1 MIGGKALIDTVEITL
16 RNTQSQNTITVWI
29 DVWDNS
35 LARRWLHA
43 LDDVLERGHALQKHY
58 CFLGFADSRRDGYFL
73 CNEINKSIAHINDQ
87 LLGYEI
93 DDVFEVQD
101 CLDSERRL
109 LHDRFNRLHR
119 YFEDL
124 QGTSGSMSQYWNA
137 ANAETRWHISQLNL
151 LCHEFETWTMS
162 WRKKH
167 TVPEW
172 QRPSQLMCW
181 NHAPRFE
188 LQPEDL
194 DLFGVDTIARPLGG
208 VYVGV
213 NKAVGKHH
221 WEVFQDEGRDSRI
234 DELTTTTLR
243 SQTEAAADFDIE
255 WAQDPGRHPFMQKQL
270 DDFRAWLE
278 SNGFDPDDSGLTIG
292 HPQIGQVDLQRSFGT
307 NNHCEIWQRLYQHLD
322 VVAVKTSRQRAKY
335 DYDWTDPDYIY
346 RMIGETQ

>member
-16 RNTQSQNTITVWI
+16 RNTHSQNTITVWI

-43 LDDVLERGHALQKHY
+43 LDDVLERNLALQKHY

-73 CNEINKSIAHINDQ
+73 CNEINRSIAYINDQ
-87 LLGYEI
+87 QLGYEI
-93 DDVFEVQD
+93 NDVFECAD
-101 CLDSERRL
+101 CLDSEHRL

-124 QGTSGSMSQYWNA
+124 QGIGGNMSRYWHA
-137 ANAETRWHISQLNL
+137 ADAETRWHISQLNL
-151 LCHEFETWTMS
+151 LCHEFETWAMS

-167 TVPEW
+167 TLPEW

-181 NHAPRFE
+181 NGAPRFALE
-188 LQPEDL
+188 AEDL
-194 DLFGVDTIARPLGG
+194 DLFGVDTIARPTGG

-255 WAQDPGRHPFMQKQL
+255 WGQDPGRHPFMHRQL
-270 DDFRAWLE
+270 AEFREWLE
-278 SNGFDPDDSGLTIG
+278 HNGFDPDDPALTIG
-292 HPQIGQVDLQRSFGT
+292 HPQIGQVDLIRSFGT
-307 NNHCEIWQRLYQHLD
+307 TDHRDIWHQLDSHLD
-322 VVAVKTSRQRAKY
+322 VAIVKTSQQQAQY
-335 DYDWTDPDYIY
+335 DYCWRDSDYIY